1 MKNTLQEWPRLPE
14 SSLRAWQL
22 TKLRQYLERVVLPAS
37 PYYRRTFKAAGFHP
51 QQLRTWE
58 DLQRIPFT
66 TKEGVANGMLDFVLQ
81 PEAHALARRPSTI
94 WHALRHGPHAAKAAL
109 EREYRPILLTST
121 TGRSCEPV
129 PFTYTQRDLDVL
141 TEQGRRIM
149 EISGARKEMRM
160 LNLFPFAP
168 HLAFWQTHYAGTGFG
183 VFVVSTGGGKTLG
196 TDGNL
201 RLIRRLQPDVLIGM
215 PTFLYHVLSE
225 AVQEGV
231 TCPKLRKIVL
241 GGEKVPEGVAKKLR
255 QLAWEIGAGRVD
267 ILPTY
272 GFTEAKMAFPQCPV
286 PEGGEMSGYHLSPDL
301 GLVEMV
307 DPKTGRPVPNDE
319 PGELV
324 FTSLVARGSVVVR
337 YRTGDL
343 IEGGLTFEP
352 CPHCGRALPR
362 LRGAISR
369 LSDVREMRLDKLKGT
384 LVDFNRLEHVLDNVD
399 RLGTWQLELRKAND
413 DPLER
418 DELILHV
425 QAMEGADESHLR
437 SVIEKRMTAETELH
451 PDRVI
456 FHEAGEMRRLQ
467 GVGTELKEQRVVD
480 HRPKETKATQPAPAA
495 PALAPHE

>member
-1 MKNTLQEWPRLPE
+1 MRTRWPGVPRRSGTRSGMARL
-14 SSLRAWQL
+14 
-22 TKLRQYLERVVLPAS
+22 
-37 PYYRRTFKAAGFHP
+37 AA
-51 QQLRTWE
+51 Q
-58 DLQRIPFT
+58 
-66 TKEGVANGMLDFVLQ
+66 
-81 PEAHALARRPSTI
+81 
-94 WHALRHGPHAAKAAL
+94 AAL
-109 EREYRPILLTST
+109 EREYRPVPLTST

-141 TEQGRRIM
+141 AEQGRRIM
-149 EISGARKEMRM
+149 EISGARREMRM

-231 TCPKLRKIVL
+231 TCPKLCKIVL

-255 QLAWEIGAGRVD
+255 QLAREIGAGRVD

-286 PEGGEMSGYHLSPDL
+286 PEGEEMSGYHLSPDL
-301 GLVEMV
+301 GLVEIV
-307 DPKTGRPVPNDE
+307 DPKTGQPVPDGE

-337 YRTGDL
+337 YRTGDV

-352 CPHCGRALPR
+352 CPHCGRTVPR

-369 LSDVREMRLDKLKGT
+369 RSDVREMQLDKLKGT
-384 LVDFNRLEHVLDNVD
+384 LVDFNQLEHVLDNVD
-399 RLGTWQLELRKAND
+399 HLGTWQLELRKAND

-425 QAMEGADESHLR
+425 QTMDGADEGRLR
-437 SVIEKRMTAETELH
+437 TMIEKRMAAETELH

-480 HRPKETKATQPAPAA
+480 HRPAENKETQPAPTA